1 MTWHNTMEI
10 GWHTIMEIEWHSIQE
25 ITWHKIV
32 EIRHLMESRVAIAT
46 IFRRSILYPAPS
58 L

>member
-1 MTWHNTMEI
+1 MEI